1 MATVLHPSTK
11 EQPSR
16 QPSSLRATWHMWV
29 LGTPAACVHLPDIST
44 LRSQRTEMTAPRS
57 VEGRIQLHGRAGFGL
72 KMHPGCRLESA
83 ANALLA
89 RAGALQAVAILS
101 LGYQTR
107 SETQPLSC
115 ATIGACGISLVFF
128 SPLFCRIDWFLL
140 DSRVIRHIAIGLFSC
155 GLSIY
160 LAAFAIYT
168 LLLFRYETGITNAC
182 ILSSA
187 IIVLVMMVLYAI
199 VRAPRVLRRHQ
210 FEL

>member
-1 MATVLHPSTK
+1 MPSAHA
-11 EQPSR
+11 QRSR
-16 QPSSLRATWHMWV
+16 AAL
-29 LGTPAACVHLPDIST
+29 LLFGGPAAIV
-44 LRSQRTEMTAPRS
+44 
-57 VEGRIQLHGRAGFGL
+57 
-72 KMHPGCRLESA
+72 
-83 ANALLA
+83 ALLA
-89 RAGALQAVAILS
+89 SGLVFQLQAAQARGDYPGFPTALQGRPSQVLLAVGSALAVLGLVLS
-101 LGYQTR
+101 VGCLLLCLLHGYASAQVCGGH
-107 SETQPLSC
+107 SEPD
-115 ATIGACGISLVFF
+115 
-128 SPLFCRIDWFLL
+128 RIDWFLL